1 MKSRPQMIADMLA
14 LQAKLNDR
22 AFPEWRTN
30 TPDYDLAIISECSEL
45 IDSVGWKWWKKQE
58 PRPLVQT
65 QMEVIDIW
73 HFVMSG
79 LLAAG
84 TEHILFENYDHAS
97 PSPKVLAC
105 PASPGAVL
113 ISAKKLLASLSGED
127 RELASAFFHL
137 AAKTRLSVADI
148 YRLYAG
154 KATLN
159 LFRWDCGYAEGLYVK
174 DWLGEEDN
182 DYLEKIIANAGD
194 ELDPVKIRAALNLRY
209 EFVLSQ
215 QPKV

>member
-1 MKSRPQMIADMLA
+1 MKSQYQMITDMLA
-14 LQAKLNDR
+14 LQAQLNDR
-22 AFPEWRTN
+22 AFPKWRTN
-30 TPDYDLAIISECSEL
+30 TPDYALAIISECSEL

-65 QMEVIDIW
+65 QMEVVDIW

-79 LLAAG
+79 LLAA
-84 TEHILFENYDHAS
+84 ESERLLFSTIPTPTLAYRPAR
-97 PSPKVLAC
+97 VLQDT
-105 PASPGAVL
+105 
-113 ISAKKLLASLSGED
+113 KNLLASLGGEGH
-127 RELASAFFHL
+127 AMVAAFFSL
-137 AAKTRLSVADI
+137 AAAVRLSVADI
-148 YRLYAG
+148 YRLYIG

-159 LFRWDCGYAEGLYVK
+159 LFRWDHGYAEGSYVK

-182 DYLEKIIANAGD
+182 DYLEKIIADAGD

-215 QPKV
+215 LPKV

>member
-1 MKSRPQMIADMLA
+1 MKSQHQMIADMLA
-14 LQAKLNDR
+14 LQAQLNDR
-22 AFPEWRTN
+22 ASPKWRTN
-30 TPDYDLAIISECSEL
+30 TPDYALAIISECSEL

-65 QMEVIDIW
+65 QMEVVDIW
-73 HFVMSG
+73 HFVMSS
-79 LLAAG
+79 LLASG
-84 TEHILFENYDHAS
+84 SERLLFSATSTPTLAYHPAR
-97 PSPKVLAC
+97 VL
-105 PASPGAVL
+105 GDT
-113 ISAKKLLASLSGED
+113 KNLLASLGGEGY
-127 RELASAFFHL
+127 ATVAAFFSL
-137 AAKTRLSVADI
+137 AAATHLTVADI
-148 YRLYAG
+148 YRLYVG

>member
-22 AFPEWRTN
+22 AFPKWRTH

-84 TEHILFENYDHAS
+84 TEHILFEDYGHVSLS
-97 PSPKVLAC
+97 PGVLAL
-105 PASPGAVL
+105 PTSPEAVL

-137 AAKTRLSVADI
+137 AARTRLSVADI
-148 YRLYAG
+148 YRLYVG